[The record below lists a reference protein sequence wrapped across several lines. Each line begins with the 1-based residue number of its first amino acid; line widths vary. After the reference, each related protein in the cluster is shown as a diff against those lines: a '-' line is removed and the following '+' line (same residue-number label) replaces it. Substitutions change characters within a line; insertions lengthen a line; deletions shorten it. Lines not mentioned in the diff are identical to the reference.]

1 VTILRPVLVWI
12 AVVILGVTAIWEFL
26 KSLSEMHETYCR
38 YREIRQNRTH
48 TEPTPFRNQR

>member
-1 VTILRPVLVWI
+1 VTILKPVLVWI

-48 TEPTPFRNQR
+48 TEPTPFHNQR